1 MDEPRTNYWNE
12 PVGDLT
18 VRFRVRTAV
27 LTVSWCL
34 GVLVSRLF
42 RESSCCSPAL
52 LREKETRR
60 LLPGQPGGDDER
72 LSCEMFVCLPQ
83 PCNTCCTFEDAFPSP
98 LNLEM
103 LEATLPFFFF
113 FFFFFSPLFRVSQYP
128 RNHIICRASAPFAA
142 AGHELHFFSSSFSF
156 FLSGAMTQ
164 DVPVSSLYFFK
175 LIYL

>member
-27 LTVSWCL
+27 LATSWCL
-34 GVLVSRLF
+34 GVQVDRWSRAAAP
-42 RESSCCSPAL
+42 PAL
-52 LREKETRR
+52 LREKEPRR

-98 LNLEM
+98 LDLEM

-113 FFFFFSPLFRVSQYP
+113 FFSPLFRVSRYP

-142 AGHELHFFSSSFSF
+142 VGHELHFFLLLFLFF
-156 FLSGAMTQ
+156 FLG
-164 DVPVSSLYFFK
+164 L
-175 LIYL
+175 